1 MAALTNPARAGSTVS
16 PTTVIIVAGCILSL
30 SMGLRQCMGLFL
42 PPIRADIGIS
52 ASQFG
57 LAMALQNIVW
67 GMGQPFIGMLGD
79 KYGAR
84 PVLIVS
90 ALLYAAGLLIMAGAH
105 SAFGINFGGGLV
117 AGLGLAGTG
126 FGVLIGSVSRAV
138 PAERRTQ
145 TVGLVSAAGSLG
157 TLALAPLGQAL
168 ITNYG
173 WRAALIAF
181 VAVAASMA
189 AIAVAIGKEA
199 PQPVPAA
206 GEDARSMAEILR
218 RAAGHPGYLA
228 MSVAFFACGF
238 QLMFITAYLPQY
250 LAICG
255 VSPATSASALGLIGL
270 GNAIGS
276 YVFGRLG
283 ARHSPKRLLSAI
295 YLLRT
300 AVIAAFLLA
309 PVSPTSVYAFAA
321 CMGLLWLGVVPL
333 VSGLI
338 GGMFGMRYFN
348 TLFGLVFLSHQIG
361 SFMGAWLG
369 GLTFDLTGSFHTAW
383 SAMIVIGLCAATLQ
397 WFMDDRAEPAEG
409 FLREQAA

>member
-1 MAALTNPARAGSTVS
+1 VPVRPSEGPRLGLEAAVDLDHHESRENDDAPGILPPQLIAHVVSVLGMTPRDIVDGAPVLKQRLEQFTAGLSEGLTVALDPGGQTGSRARVRARAQ
-16 PTTVIIVAGCILSL
+16 
-30 SMGLRQCMGLFL
+30 RE
-42 PPIRADIGIS
+42 
-52 ASQFG
+52 
-57 LAMALQNIVW
+57 
-67 GMGQPFIGMLGD
+67 
-79 KYGAR
+79 R
-84 PVLIVS
+84 PV
-90 ALLYAAGLLIMAGAH
+90 
-105 SAFGINFGGGLV
+105 
-117 AGLGLAGTG
+117 
-126 FGVLIGSVSRAV
+126 
-138 PAERRTQ
+138 
-145 TVGLVSAAGSLG
+145 
-157 TLALAPLGQAL
+157 
-168 ITNYG
+168 
-173 WRAALIAF
+173 
-181 VAVAASMA
+181 
-189 AIAVAIGKEA
+189 
-199 PQPVPAA
+199 AA

-309 PVSPTSVYAFAA
+309 PVSPTSVSAFAA